1 MITPLRK
8 RTLQGELYRRDA
20 KIESLLADLSSL
32 SRDELLERAKLSR
45 RSDPAYIPSECLIFF
60 VRESRADNNDDWFE
74 RLYKILMERVL
85 RSLPKAESPDGR
97 TESYSRGQIRE
108 RVFGRVQ
115 ELLAAD
121 RTSYSERLDYFEI
134 RFDGALASL
143 RRDVQEQVWRHENRS
158 VPLDMDDET
167 GEPSLEVERAAAEH
181 INPFDSSH
189 MEDGIFRLR
198 LEAAI
203 ESLPV
208 EQRSVIEMIR
218 QEIPIDS
225 KEPGVMTIASV
236 LGRSEK
242 TIRNYRDKAIASL
255 RAALSDG
262 DTS

>member
-1 MITPLRK
+1 
-8 RTLQGELYRRDA
+8 
-20 KIESLLADLSSL
+20 
-32 SRDELLERAKLSR
+32 
-45 RSDPAYIPSECLIFF
+45 
-60 VRESRADNNDDWFE
+60 
-74 RLYKILMERVL
+74 MERVL

-97 TESYSRGQIRE
+97 TESYSRGLIRE
-108 RVFGRVQ
+108 KVFGRVQ

-121 RTSYSERLDYFEI
+121 RASYSERLDYFEI
-134 RFDGALASL
+134 RFDGALANL
-143 RRDVQEQVWRHENRS
+143 RRDAQEQVWRDENRS

-181 INPFDSSH
+181 INPFDSPH
-189 MEDGIFRLR
+189 MEDRVFRLR

-225 KEPGVMTIASV
+225 KEPGAMTIASV

-242 TIRNYRDKAIASL
+242 TIRNYRNKAVASL
-255 RAALSDG
+255 RADLSDG